1 MRRFSIKNKV
11 YQDKIVGYLN
21 YDEQKHEYEIEI
33 PEDVKSV
40 EAPMIMADF
49 IERNQRKIGKEWSL
63 RWVKQRVIPPERQNI
78 GQILRKNG
86 MESYD
91 EFPLR
96 ARMNAIWLR
105 YRGGEKFND
114 DRISWRIYAG
124 CGARD
129 QAEIMS
135 R

>member
-1 MRRFSIKNKV
+1 MRRFAIKNKV

-91 EFPLR
+91 EFPLLY
-96 ARMNAIWLR
+96 MNQGRSCQDECYLV
-105 YRGGEKFND
+105 EV
-114 DRISWRIYAG
+114 
-124 CGARD
+124 
-129 QAEIMS
+129 
-135 R
+135 